1 MNTDHATIEID
12 HEEEIKQRFVFE
24 GKQKMTLLAFI
35 VLGILCLG
43 ATFFIDNNRFWTN
56 YLHNAVF
63 FLGMSFVA
71 TFVLSAF
78 MLGYAGWHVVMK
90 RVWEAF
96 TLFLP
101 IGLIMML
108 VVIAGLWMHGRHLY
122 HWSMDGIADPTSPNY
137 DKILA
142 GKVPFL
148 NKYWYTF
155 GTLII
160 VGIWTFFAF
169 RLRSLSLKED
179 AEGTRDYKLH
189 QQMKKVAAIF
199 LPIGAF
205 TSAALIWQWVMSIDG
220 HWYST
225 LYAWY
230 ATASWFVAM
239 LALTILILIYLK
251 SKGYY
256 KAVTAEHLHDLGKY
270 MFAFS
275 VFWTYLWF
283 SQFMLIWYGN
293 NGEETV
299 YYNTRRHEYTIL
311 YFGNLVLN
319 FALPFLILM
328 RNDTKRKYGSLG
340 FTAVLVFFGH
350 WWDYFYLI
358 KPGARINAEHAHH
371 GGGHGAEAGH
381 GAADAH
387 GHGADAAHGAANH
400 AAEHGG
406 DLAHAAGHAA
416 EHGAEF
422 AMGFTIPGLLEIG
435 TFLGF
440 LAFFLYFVFS
450 RLEKAALIPKNDPY
464 LEESLHHHV

>member
-1 MNTDHATIEID
+1 MNTDHATID
-12 HEEEIKQRFVFE
+12 HSKDIKNFVFE
-24 GKQKMTLLAFI
+24 GKQKTTLLAFI
-35 VLGILCLG
+35 VLGILCMA
-43 ATFFIDNNRFWTN
+43 ATFFIGEDGSTRFWTN

-78 MLGYAGWHVVMK
+78 MLAYAGWHVVMK

-96 TLFLP
+96 MLFLP
-101 IGLIMML
+101 VGLIMML
-108 VVIAGLWMHGRHLY
+108 LVIVGLWMHGHHLY

-137 DKILA
+137 DRILA
-142 GKVPFL
+142 GKAPFL

-160 VGIWTFFAF
+160 VGTWTFFAL
-169 RLRSLSLKED
+169 RLRALSLKED
-179 AEGTRDYKLH
+179 AEGTTDYAIH

-205 TSAALIWQWVMSIDG
+205 TSAALVWQWVMSIDG

-225 LYAWY
+225 LFAWY

-299 YYNTRRHEYTIL
+299 YFNLRRHNYTIL

-319 FALPFLILM
+319 FVLPFLILM
-328 RNDTKRKYGSLG
+328 RNDTKRKYGTLG
-340 FTAVLVFFGH
+340 FTAVIVFFGH
-350 WWDYFYLI
+350 WWDYFNMI
-358 KPGARINAEHAHH
+358 KPGARLNAEHAHH
-371 GGGHGAEAGH
+371 AG
-381 GAADAH
+381 DH
-387 GHGADAAHGAANH
+387 GHHDAAHGAAD
-400 AAEHGG
+400 AAHG
-406 DLAHAAGHAA
+406 AAGHAA
-416 EHGAEF
+416 EHGSDMAHAAGHAVEAGTEF
-422 AMGFTIPGLLEIG
+422 AMGFTIPGLLELG

-450 RLEKAALIPKNDPY
+450 RLEKAPLMPKNDPY
-464 LEESLHHHV
+464 MEESLHHHV

>member
-1 MNTDHATIEID
+1 MNTDHATID
-12 HEEEIKQRFVFE
+12 HSKDIKNFVFE
-24 GKQKMTLLAFI
+24 GKQKTTLLAFI
-35 VLGILCLG
+35 VLGILCLV
-43 ATFFIDNNRFWTN
+43 ATFFIDETRFWTN

-78 MLGYAGWHVVMK
+78 MLAYAGWHVVMK

-96 TLFLP
+96 MLFLP
-101 IGLIMML
+101 VGLIMML
-108 VVIAGLWMHGRHLY
+108 LVIVGLWMHGHHLY
-122 HWSMDGIADPTSPNY
+122 HWSMDGIADPNSPNY

-160 VGIWTFFAF
+160 VGIWTFFAY
-169 RLRSLSLKED
+169 RLRALSLKED
-179 AEGTRDYKLH
+179 AEGTTDYVIH

-205 TSAALIWQWVMSIDG
+205 TSAALVWQWVMSIDG

-225 LYAWY
+225 LFAWY

-239 LALTILILIYLK
+239 LALTILLLIYLK

-299 YYNTRRHEYTIL
+299 YFNLRRHNYTIL
-311 YFGNLVLN
+311 YFGNLILN
-319 FALPFLILM
+319 FVLPFLILM
-328 RNDTKRKYGSLG
+328 RNDTKRKYGTLG
-340 FTAVLVFFGH
+340 FTAVIVFFGH
-350 WWDYFYLI
+350 WWDYFNMI
-358 KPGARINAEHAHH
+358 KPGARLNAEHAHH
-371 GGGHGAEAGH
+371 AG
-381 GAADAH
+381 DH
-387 GHGADAAHGAANH
+387 GHDAADAAHG
-400 AAEHGG
+400 
-406 DLAHAAGHAA
+406 AAGHAA
-416 EHGAEF
+416 EHGADVAHAAGHAVEAGTEF
-422 AMGFTIPGLLEIG
+422 AMGFTIPGLLELG

-440 LAFFLYFVFS
+440 LAFFLYFVFN
-450 RLEKAALIPKNDPY
+450 RMEKAALMPKNDPY
-464 LEESLHHHV
+464 MEESLHHHV

>member
-1 MNTDHATIEID
+1 MNTDHAHAPID
-12 HEEEIKQRFVFE
+12 HSKAINHFVFE
-24 GKQKMTLLAFI
+24 GRQKTTLLIFMLI
-35 VLGILCLG
+35 GLGCLV
-43 ATFFIDNNRFWTN
+43 ATFFIDTNRFWTN
-56 YLHNAVF
+56 YLHNSVF
-63 FLGMSFVA
+63 FLGMAFVA

-78 MLGYAGWHVVMK
+78 MLAYAGWHVVMK

-101 IGLIMML
+101 VGLLLMVGVIIGI
-108 VVIAGLWMHGRHLY
+108 WTHGHHLY
-122 HWSMDGIADPTSPNY
+122 HWAMDGIADPNSVNY

-142 GKVPFL
+142 GKAAFL

-160 VGIWTFFAF
+160 VGIWSFFAYK
-169 RLRSLSLKED
+169 LRALSLRED
-179 AEGTRDYKLH
+179 EEGTTNYAIH
-189 QQMKKVAAIF
+189 QQMKKVGAIF

-256 KAVTAEHLHDLGKY
+256 EAVTAEHLHDLGKY

-299 YYNTRRHEYTIL
+299 YYNVRRHEYTVL
-311 YFGNLVLN
+311 YFGNLILN
-319 FALPFLILM
+319 FVLPFLILM
-328 RNDTKRKYGSLG
+328 RNDTKRKYGTLA
-340 FTAVLVFFGH
+340 FTAIICFFGH

-371 GGGHGAEAGH
+371 GGGHGDGH
-381 GAADAH
+381 DAA
-387 GHGADAAHGAANH
+387 GHGADAAHGAASH
-400 AAEHGG
+400 AG
-406 DLAHAAGHAA
+406 DHAGDMAHAAGEAV
-416 EHGAEF
+416 EHGSNF

-450 RLEKAALIPKNDPY
+450 RMEKAALMPKNDPY
-464 LEESLHHHV
+464 LAESLHHHV

>member
-1 MNTDHATIEID
+1 MNTDHATID
-12 HEEEIKQRFVFE
+12 HSQDIKHFVFE
-24 GKQKMTLLAFI
+24 GKQKTTLLAFI
-35 VLGILCLG
+35 VLGILCMV
-43 ATFFIDNNRFWTN
+43 ATFFIDSNRFWTN
-56 YLHNAVF
+56 YLQNAVF

-78 MLGYAGWHVVMK
+78 MLAYAGWHVVMK

-96 TLFLP
+96 MLFLP
-101 IGLIMML
+101 VGLIMML
-108 VVIAGLWMHGRHLY
+108 VVIVGLWMHGHHLY
-122 HWSMDGIADPTSPNY
+122 HWSMDGIADPSSPNY

-142 GKVPFL
+142 GKAPFL

-160 VGIWTFFAF
+160 VGIWTFFAL
-169 RLRSLSLKED
+169 RLRSLSLQED
-179 AEGTRDYKLH
+179 EEGTTDYVLH
-189 QQMKKVAAIF
+189 QRMKKVAAIF

-256 KAVTAEHLHDLGKY
+256 QAVTAEHLHDLGKY

-299 YYNTRRHEYTIL
+299 YYNLRRHEYTIL

-319 FALPFLILM
+319 FVLPFLILM
-328 RNDTKRKYGSLG
+328 RNDTKRKYGTLG
-340 FTAVLVFFGH
+340 FTAVIVFFGH

-358 KPGARINAEHAHH
+358 KPGARLNAEHAHH
-371 GGGHGAEAGH
+371 AGDHGHEAAH
-381 GAADAH
+381 GAADA
-387 GHGADAAHGAANH
+387 AHG
-400 AAEHGG
+400 
-406 DLAHAAGHAA
+406 AAGHAA
-416 EHGAEF
+416 EHGAEVAHAVEHAAQAGTEF
-422 AMGFTIPGLLEIG
+422 AMGYTIPGFLEIG

-450 RLEKAALIPKNDPY
+450 RMEKAALMPKNDPY
-464 LEESLHHHV
+464 LAESLHHHV

>member
-1 MNTDHATIEID
+1 MNTDHATID
-12 HEEEIKQRFVFE
+12 HSKEIKNFVFE
-24 GKQKMTLLAFI
+24 GKQKTTLLAFI
-35 VLGILCLG
+35 VLGILCMA
-43 ATFFIDNNRFWTN
+43 ATFFVAEDGATRFWTN

-78 MLGYAGWHVVMK
+78 MLAYAGWHVVMK

-101 IGLIMML
+101 VGLIMML
-108 VVIAGLWMHGRHLY
+108 LVIVGLWMHGHHLY

-160 VGIWTFFAF
+160 VSIWTFFAY
-169 RLRSLSLKED
+169 RLRALSLKED
-179 AEGTRDYKLH
+179 AEGTTDYAIH

-205 TSAALIWQWVMSIDG
+205 TSAALVWQWVMSIDG

-256 KAVTAEHLHDLGKY
+256 QAVTAEHLHDLGKY

-299 YYNTRRHEYTIL
+299 YYNLRRHEYTIL

-319 FALPFLILM
+319 FVLPFLILM
-328 RNDTKRKYGSLG
+328 RNDTKRKYGTLG
-340 FTAVLVFFGH
+340 FTAVIVFFGH

-371 GGGHGAEAGH
+371 AGGHGHDAAH
-381 GAADAH
+381 GA
-387 GHGADAAHGAANH
+387 ADAAHGAGH
-400 AAEHGG
+400 GAAEHGTE
-406 DLAHAAGHAA
+406 LAHAAGHAV
-416 EHGAEF
+416 EQGTEF
-422 AMGFTIPGLLEIG
+422 AMGFTIPGFLELG

-440 LAFFLYFVFS
+440 LAFFLYFVFN
-450 RLEKAALIPKNDPY
+450 RLEKAPLMPKNDPY
-464 LEESLHHHV
+464 LAESLHHHV